1 MTEKE
6 VKIDDEDMVSM
17 SFSVNFKQKSQFW
30 RSFLPTQT
38 PKQKFI
44 IVFSMCEFDIISND
58 LKNSKI
64 WAYGTLIL
72 FFGWKTYL

>member
-17 SFSVNFKQKSQFW
+17 SFSVNFKKKSQFW

-44 IVFSMCEFDIISND
+44 IVFSMCVFRRNPCEFDIISND
-58 LKNSKI
+58 FKNSKI
-64 WAYGTLIL
+64 
-72 FFGWKTYL
+72 